1 MRISDWSS
9 DVCSSDLPAG
19 TIAKIITVATQKGG
33 AGKTTTSM
41 NVAADFARRGYRA
54 LVVSADKQGSA
65 VAWAAAASEIGRAS
79 CRERVRPYV
88 SISVVAVSL
97 KKKKRSETYEYNNS
111 AKQS

>member
-65 VAWAAAASEIGRAS
+65 VAWAAAASEGKPFPARVINLAAAGKTLN
-79 CRERVRPYV
+79 REPEKRTERRRVGTECV
-88 SISVVAVSL
+88 S
-97 KKKKRSETYEYNNS
+97 T
-111 AKQS
+111 